1 MKPSLYAAKMTPD
14 CAICYV
20 ADTNFTLP
28 TLVSATGLRK
38 FVPPEMAPIYVFLID
53 DDGRIS
59 ELSRFLAP
67 YHIRIVSMSSSAY
80 SNFDRDQLNRS
91 HVPAAA
97 LGRFCLE
104 AAQRVPHRRHS
115 GCSVAIFHGRHGQG
129 RTAAFEA
136 ALSRQRSARGMPTT
150 RVRCATRAAPTAGC
164 PHPASRR

>member
-97 LGRFCLE
+97 L
-104 AAQRVPHRRHS
+104 VPLHRGLDGFKLNGGLGGPRARPES
-115 GCSVAIFHGRHGQG
+115 QCCARRPG
-129 RTAAFEA
+129 
-136 ALSRQRSARGMPTT
+136 SA
-150 RVRCATRAAPTAGC
+150 
-164 PHPASRR
+164 